1 MTTRSREPAHRA
13 TTATV
18 RAAYPF
24 MAQDGVGS
32 RGVYIGADLCGGGGS
47 FVYDP
52 WELTGRALTGPGMIV
67 LGELGEGKSAIVKAY
82 VFRQLALGRRAVML
96 SVKPGE
102 NDRLCEAAGVRPIR
116 LSPGGAVR
124 LNPLDPKVAGP
135 DASPQR
141 IALDQLG
148 VLQAIIAA
156 SLGRDLTPVER
167 AACELALAHTSAT
180 NAEPV
185 LPDVVAA
192 LLRPTA
198 DAADRIAMSRSQL
211 AEQSR
216 AAALELRRLCDG
228 DLRGTFDGPTTGG
241 IDLEAPLVSLDLS
254 AVYAS
259 SALGVLMACAAAWL
273 HRAVTR
279 PGAGHSI
286 LIVDE
291 AWAILRNLGVARW
304 LAASWK
310 LARAFGVQCV
320 AITHRLSDLTA
331 AGDLGSEQV
340 QLARGLLADSETR
353 VIHSLRPE
361 ELKATQAL
369 LGLTDAEADAIASL
383 PRGWALWKVGQ
394 QSAVVEHRYSGIERW
409 VIQGPHSP
417 QEHPTGGVL
426 LDRAVSA
433 PAPPSPTEFGHH

>member
-1 MTTRSREPAHRA
+1 MRTRSRQPAHRA
-13 TTATV
+13 TTATL

-24 MAQDGVGS
+24 MAEDGLGS
-32 RGVYIGADLCGGGGS
+32 RGVYIGTDLCGGGGS

-52 WELTGRALTGPGMIV
+52 WELSGRALTGPGMIV

-82 VFRQLALGRRAVML
+82 VHRQLAMGRRAVML

-102 NDRLCEAAGVRPIR
+102 NDRLCEAVGVAPIR
-116 LSPGGAVR
+116 LEPGGAVR
-124 LNPLDPKVAGP
+124 LNPLDPAVAGP
-135 DASPQR
+135 EASAER

-148 VLQAIIAA
+148 VLQAITEA
-156 SLGRDLTPVER
+156 SLGRSLTPVER
-167 AACELALAHTSAT
+167 AACELALAHVAAT
-180 NAEPV
+180 KAEPV
-185 LPDVVAA
+185 VPDVVAA
-192 LLRPTA
+192 MLRPSPE
-198 DAADRIAMSRSQL
+198 AADRIAMRRDPR

-228 DLRGTFDGPTTGG
+228 DLRGMFDGPTTGG

-254 AVYAS
+254 AVYSS

-279 PGAGHSI
+279 PGGGRRI
-286 LIVDE
+286 LVVDE

-310 LARAFGVQCV
+310 LARAHGIQCIAV
-320 AITHRLSDLTA
+320 THRLSDLTA
-331 AGDLGSEQV
+331 AGDVGSEQV

-361 ELKATQAL
+361 EVEATGAL
-369 LGLTDAEADAIASL
+369 LGLSKSEVEVIGSL
-383 PRGWALWKVGQ
+383 SRGCALWKAGQ
-394 QSAVVEHRYSGIERW
+394 RSAVVEHRFSRTERW
-409 VIQGPHSP
+409 MV
-417 QEHPTGGVL
+417 T
-426 LDRAVSA
+426 
-433 PAPPSPTEFGHH
+433 T

>member
-1 MTTRSREPAHRA
+1 MRTRSRQPAHRA
-13 TTATV
+13 TTATL

-24 MAQDGVGS
+24 MAEDGLGS
-32 RGVYIGADLCGGGGS
+32 RGVYIGTDLCGGGGS

-82 VFRQLALGRRAVML
+82 VHRQIALGRRAVML

-102 NDRLCEAAGVRPIR
+102 NDRLCEAVGVVPIR
-116 LSPGGAVR
+116 LEPGGTVR
-124 LNPLDPKVAGP
+124 LNPLDPAVAGP
-135 DASPQR
+135 DAAPQR

-148 VLQAIIAA
+148 VLQAITAA

-167 AACELALAHTSAT
+167 AACELALAEVAARTP
-180 NAEPV
+180 EPV
-185 LPDVVAA
+185 IPEVVAA
-192 LLRPTA
+192 MLRPTVE
-198 DAADRIAMSRSQL
+198 AADRIAMRRDQL

-228 DLRGTFDGPTTGG
+228 DLRGMFDGPTTGG
-241 IDLEAPLVSLDLS
+241 IDLEASLVSLDLS
-254 AVYAS
+254 SVYSS

-279 PGAGHSI
+279 PGAGLRI
-286 LIVDE
+286 LVVDE

-310 LARAFGVQCV
+310 LARAHGVQCV
-320 AITHRLSDLTA
+320 AVTHRLSDLTS
-331 AGDLGSEQV
+331 AGHAGSEQV

-361 ELKATQAL
+361 EVIATRTLLDLTEVEAEVVGAL
-369 LGLTDAEADAIASL
+369 PQGC
-383 PRGWALWKVGQ
+383 ALWKVGQ
-394 QSAVVEHRYSGIERW
+394 HSAVVEHRLADRERW
-409 VIQGPHSP
+409 ITDIG
-417 QEHPTGGVL
+417 
-426 LDRAVSA
+426 
-433 PAPPSPTEFGHH
+433 